1 MTIQTFWWSQFP
13 PFSPP
18 TFQTVTTV
26 FKLEITF
33 RNKCNAIKF
42 YFLFR
47 GLLFI
52 IFLHISFSSY
62 VHFFCLFLI
71 SQRCTKRG
79 IEHDAPVARYYERL
93 ATVQARGSQASHQV
107 LRDIL
112 KDVQSNMVPRG
123 LLKEWAVHTFQTATD
138 YWTFRKTVSISIHHL
153 EGCNSLKLTI
163 IYLL

>member
-1 MTIQTFWWSQFP
+1 M
-13 PFSPP
+13 
-18 TFQTVTTV
+18 
-26 FKLEITF
+26 
-33 RNKCNAIKF
+33 
-42 YFLFR
+42 
-47 GLLFI
+47 I
-52 IFLHISFSSY
+52 IISIY
-62 VHFFCLFLI
+62 

-138 YWTFRKTVSISIHHL
+138 YWTFRKTV
-153 EGCNSLKLTI
+153 GI
-163 IYLL
+163 ILSGETMTYIVHINV

>member
-1 MTIQTFWWSQFP
+1 MITISP
-13 PFSPP
+13 LSPP
-18 TFQTVTTV
+18 PPPIFQTVTTV

-33 RNKCNAIKF
+33 CNKCDVIKS

-47 GLLFI
+47 SLLSI
-52 IFLHISFSSY
+52 IFLPVIFTSF
-62 VHFFCLFLI
+62 VHFCLFLI

-138 YWTFRKTVSISIHHL
+138 YWTFRKTVSI
-153 EGCNSLKLTI
+153 
-163 IYLL
+163 

>member
-1 MTIQTFWWSQFP
+1 MTIQTSWWSQFP
-13 PFSPP
+13 PYPP
-18 TFQTVTTV
+18 PPIFQTVTTV

-33 RNKCNAIKF
+33 RNKCNVIKF

-47 GLLFI
+47 GLLSI
-52 IFLHISFSSY
+52 IFHPVIFTSY
-62 VHFFCLFLI
+62 FYFCLFLI

-138 YWTFRKTVSISIHHL
+138 YWTFRKTVSILIHHL
-153 EGCNSLKLTI
+153 EGCTSS
-163 IYLL
+163 

>member
-1 MTIQTFWWSQFP
+1 MTIQTSWWSQFP
-13 PFSPP
+13 PYPP
-18 TFQTVTTV
+18 PPIFQTVTTV

-33 RNKCNAIKF
+33 RNKCDVIKS

-47 GLLFI
+47 SLLSI
-52 IFLHISFSSY
+52 IFLPVIFTSF
-62 VHFFCLFLI
+62 VHFCLFLI

-138 YWTFRKTVSISIHHL
+138 YWTFRKTVSI
-153 EGCNSLKLTI
+153 
-163 IYLL
+163 